1 MSAENALKKR
11 TMKRIMVK
19 RDVPTVTAAQAKV
32 AETGADLRNAEV
44 EGQRIIKRSRH
55 AGGHVGSRPF
65 RPCWTVQPLWTGQ
78 NSSISP
84 EQ

>member
-44 EGQRIIKRSRH
+44 NKPVTDKSFFTRLTNDNTFTR
-55 AGGHVGSRPF
+55 
-65 RPCWTVQPLWTGQ
+65 
-78 NSSISP
+78 
-84 EQ
+84 